1 MMEKFF
7 LILLGIFIFF
17 FGKAKYDLSKAK
29 KDLSKATSEVIKSS
43 TEYESEKTVL
53 AFKQTITKATQEAQH
68 VTPLCAE
75 SPLVDTQD
83 NIPSP
88 PIFKS
93 VNTSEIKKEEQLTNE
108 SKEEVLLQ
116 LERLRKLRG
125 L

>member
-1 MMEKFF
+1 MEKFF

-43 TEYESEKTVL
+43 TEHESEKTVL

-83 NIPSP
+83 DKIPSP